1 MNPCPENKK
10 LIACLALDEL
20 DERAARSLR
29 AHLDA
34 CAGCREYWEQLATVC
49 REHSIAAGVPMAAT
63 AGHSFH
69 QRLSRRIREDQ
80 EASVSPKITS
90 FLRRWLFER
99 YAVIPMTAAV
109 VALIFIFARDG
120 TRHNTP
126 VTPVIATQA
135 TPVRPEISPTLSAYR
150 AAANDSLEALDE
162 LLTKEAAQQTGHAE
176 TLTMFAFRKIDS
188 EN

>member
-1 MNPCPENKK
+1 
-10 LIACLALDEL
+10 
-20 DERAARSLR
+20 
-29 AHLDA
+29 
-34 CAGCREYWEQLATVC
+34 
-49 REHSIAAGVPMAAT
+49 MAAT

-99 YAVIPMTAAV
+99 YAVPMTAAV
-109 VALIFIFARDG
+109 VALTFIFARDG

-126 VTPVIATQA
+126 VTPMIAPQA
-135 TPVRPEISPTLSAYR
+135 TPARTETLPTLSAYR
-150 AAANDSLEALDE
+150 AAANDSLEALDD
-162 LLTKEAAQQTGHAE
+162 LLTKEAARQTGHAE
-176 TLTMFAFRKIDS
+176 TLTMFAFRKVDP